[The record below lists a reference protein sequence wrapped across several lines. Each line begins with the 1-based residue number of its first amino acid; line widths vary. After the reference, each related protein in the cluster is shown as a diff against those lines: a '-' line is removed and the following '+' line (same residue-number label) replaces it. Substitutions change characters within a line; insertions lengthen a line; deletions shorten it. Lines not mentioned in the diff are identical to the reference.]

1 MKGLSMGK
9 FGMVTVN
16 DTFVIMGLHHTTEKT
31 KTIRSSAFST
41 DFFSA
46 FCRNT
51 LRHHYLKS
59 LHICPVWKLCF
70 FFMHP
75 QFITGQ
81 NLHPKGTGFCQRQR
95 GAHGGGGNGAFLPS
109 SFERRV
115 VPSACHW
122 QETLTTNQRFLP
134 PSSANTHTACHLI
147 RPIWS
152 NSHHYTSLC
161 VVTEWQWQWWG
172 NSNMNVK
179 NE

>member
-70 FFMHP
+70 FLCTPSLSLDRTYIRKTPDLANDNEAHMVEGAMGHFFPPPLREGWSHQLVTDRKHSP
-75 QFITGQ
+75 Q
-81 NLHPKGTGFCQRQR
+81 
-95 GAHGGGGNGAFLPS
+95 
-109 SFERRV
+109 
-115 VPSACHW
+115 
-122 QETLTTNQRFLP
+122 TNVFSP
-134 PSSANTHTACHLI
+134 PPVQTHTQPVTLSAPFDLTAI
-147 RPIWS
+147 I
-152 NSHHYTSLC
+152 TLLC
-161 VVTEWQWQWWG
+161 VL
-172 NSNMNVK
+172 
-179 NE
+179 